1 MPQVSV
7 LYDGV
12 FAEITGCHEEAMGFT
27 GAVLADLVAALTA
40 RHGQTFREAVVDPDT
55 GDVTVSASILVNGG
69 RMGLSD
75 PVTDGDEVAFLMPF
89 PGG

>member
-1 MPQVSV
+1 MGLPGPSV
-7 LYDGV
+7 
-12 FAEITGCHEEAMGFT
+12 
-27 GAVLADLVAALTA
+27 ADLVEALTA
-40 RHGQTFREAVVDPDT
+40 RHGLPFRESVVDPAT

-75 PVTDGDEVAFLMPF
+75 PLAEGDEVTFLMPF

>member
-1 MPQVSV
+1 MPQVSA

-12 FAEITGCHEEAMGFT
+12 FAEITGCHGEAMGFA
-27 GAVLADLVAALTA
+27 GASVADLVAALIA
-40 RHGQTFREAVVDPDT
+40 RHGQPFREAVVNQDT
-55 GDVTVSASILVNGG
+55 GDVTVTASILVNGG

-75 PVTDGDEVAFLMPF
+75 PLADGDEVTFLMPF

>member
-1 MPQVSV
+1 MPQVSM

-12 FAEITGCHEEAMGFT
+12 FAEITGCHGETMAFT
-27 GAVLADLVAALTA
+27 GASVADLVAALTA
-40 RHGQTFREAVVDPDT
+40 SHGQPFWESVVDPDT
-55 GDVTVSASILVNGG
+55 GDVTVSASILVNGR

-75 PVTDGDEVAFLMPF
+75 PLADGDEVTFLMPF